1 MPQLALGLA
10 GAGIGSLI
18 GGQFAVSVG
27 WALGSMLG
35 ARLGQKDQQIEGPRL
50 GDLTVQASTYGIMKP
65 IVYGTMRL
73 AGNVIFCTD
82 KREVLSETTES
93 GKGGP
98 EVTTKTYSYNVD
110 MAIALCEGPIAGI
123 RKVWRNGELIYDA
136 SDGADVGTV
145 LGSTLH
151 AEAFRVYLG
160 DESQLPDPT
169 IEATVGVD
177 LTPAYRGTAY
187 VVFDHLDCPHGV
199 IPQLTFE
206 VATAASEGVD
216 ASLFA
221 QAPAEDTTT
230 LATVLDKKAFQFR
243 NTTGESNIY
252 EIGPSYAELSG
263 VVNFGAAFTEMVP
276 TQGGPYALHG
286 TLEATEE
293 GLVQTI
299 TAFNLE
305 TGEVSQVGSFPAAV
319 TMDLHRAA
327 YDTVTG
333 KFAMIGSSGATEQK
347 ITILPDYIQTP
358 VLDSFEVPMAI
369 YDDVVSCISAHD
381 GTIWLQRYSADDGTL
396 IEEFDSGLV
405 SPGLETVL
413 YVHEDANGI
422 YILEAATTG
431 NRRVWKIV
439 DGEWTLLTSAAVFEN
454 GNSRVRTFFSND
466 DYLVVGPS
474 GTTGSSTLTVDYTL
488 VRYNAITPETVP
500 LPDVLEDIGERAG
513 LDAAEID
520 TTGIA
525 DEVNGYTLSQVSS
538 GRSNTDPLT
547 TTYVLDVAES
557 DAKLK
562 FRKRASQVVVASVGF
577 DDLGAAEAGSE
588 AEDPFPLTRVQEADL
603 PRSVALTYLNMD
615 ADYQP
620 GTETARRQVTH
631 SINDVATNVPIATYA
646 DHIAAVAQMMLYDAW
661 QARNQ
666 WRLKL
671 RREFAYLDVGDN
683 IAVEHPR
690 GTVTTKRI
698 TRMIDTGL
706 LLEME
711 AVDSHPAIYS
721 ITAPGASPPA
731 AQAGIAYAYPTKW
744 LPLDIPILRDAD
756 DDDGFYVAAR
766 SVVSSGWPGA
776 VFYKEGNTG
785 FESVTQITTESV
797 MGITLDALDDYSGPN
812 VVEETSRVQV
822 NVAHGELASSTR
834 DAIING
840 TTNALLIGSEV
851 VQFHTATEDAPGVY
865 TLSGF
870 LRGRR
875 GTEWAQT
882 GHVVGERVVLLTTNM
897 RRIDLPLDQVGAD
910 HSIAYKAVT
919 IGATIDGTTQRDH
932 ANLAIGKKPFAP
944 VYLRDNMVGG
954 ERYFTW
960 ERRTR
965 LSSNILTNS
974 FPLGEETESYD
985 VELLDGDGNVVFST
999 TVTEREATVS
1009 TLIERFTL
1017 ESPATNLQA
1026 AGSVVIGALDGYP
1039 YQTSAASLRA
1049 SDPADGSEVGAEGIG
1064 GLIYPR
1070 GIAVNGTDVYVAN
1083 TDAAEADSF
1092 VRLYDAADILPASV
1106 ATPLA
1111 TYTASAAASIAYLGG
1126 SVWVEDAGSGDLLK
1140 LNAATLALE
1149 DSFPMTAPIA
1159 ATSAGFLWLADDFT
1173 DLVKWDIAT
1182 EAGVLTIP
1190 GAVAGALSIPG
1201 SAPPVVVVGN
1211 LVFVGTNSAISVYN
1225 ATTGA
1230 LVNQTVDG
1238 ASIDAYRSVAVL
1250 GGEVVFNS
1258 LSAHQLIF
1266 FSSTTGL
1273 LTRRVDL
1280 EGHLLRIAG
1289 AVGDFL
1295 YTTHRVGYTGIETRA
1310 YESQEDLTGYTL
1322 RVYQNSSHVGRGYP
1336 AELAL

>member
-1 MPQLALGLA
+1 MPQLALGLV
-10 GAGIGSLI
+10 GAGIGSAI
-18 GGQFAVSVG
+18 GGTFLGVTSTGIG

-35 ARLGQKDQQIEGPRL
+35 ARLGQKDQNIEGPRL
-50 GDLTVQASTYGIMKP
+50 GDLTVQSSTYGVMKP

-98 EVTTKTYSYNVD
+98 KVTTTTYSYNVD

-123 RKVWRNGELIYDA
+123 RKVWRNGELIYDI

-187 VVFDHLDCPHGV
+187 VVFDHLDCPNGV

-206 VATAASEGVD
+206 VSTAASEGVD
-216 ASLFA
+216 ISLFA
-221 QAPAEDTTT
+221 TAPAEDSTT
-230 LATVLDKKAFQFR
+230 LATVLDKKAFQFI
-243 NTTGESNIY
+243 NTGGQSNIY
-252 EIGPSYAELSG
+252 EVGPNYAELNG
-263 VVNFGAAFTEMVP
+263 VADFGAAFTEVIP
-276 TQGGPYALHG
+276 TQGGPYAINGKLAM
-286 TLEATEE
+286 TDE

-299 TAFNLE
+299 HAFNLE
-305 TGEVSQVGSFPAAV
+305 TGDLSQPGSLPA
-319 TMDLHRAA
+319 TEQINLHRAA
-327 YDTVTG
+327 YDKVSG
-333 KFAMIGSSGATEQK
+333 KFAMIGSTGARSET
-347 ITILPDYIQTP
+347 ITIMPGDIQTP
-358 VLDSFEVPMAI
+358 TLDSFDVAMSF
-369 YDDVVSCISAHD
+369 YDDVVSAPQFHD
-381 GTIWLQRYSADDGTL
+381 GTVWLTRFNSDGTFR
-396 IEEFDSGLV
+396 EEFDSGLA
-405 SPGLETVL
+405 SPGLEL
-413 YVHEDANGI
+413 ILHVHEDENGI
-422 YILEAATTG
+422 YILENATSG
-431 NRRVWKIV
+431 NCRVWKIV
-439 DGEWTLLTSAAVFEN
+439 DGEWVLLTSEAVYEN
-454 GNSRVRTFFSND
+454 AGAHVRTFFAND
-466 DYLVVGPS
+466 SYLVVGPS
-474 GTTGSSTLTVDYTL
+474 SASGGSTLEVDYRL
-488 VRYNAITPETVP
+488 IRYSAVTPETVP

-525 DEVNGYTLSQVSS
+525 DEVNGYTLSQVAS

-547 TTYVLDVAES
+547 TTYSLDVCES

-562 FRKRASQVVVASVGF
+562 FRKRATQAVVASVGF

-646 DHIAAVAQMMLYDAW
+646 DHIAAVAQILLYDAW

-721 ITAPGASPPA
+721 ITAPGASPPK

-766 SVVSSGWPGA
+766 SVVSSGWPGS
-776 VFYKEGNTG
+776 VFYKEGGTG
-785 FESVTQITTESV
+785 FSAVTQITTESV
-797 MGITLDALDDYSGPN
+797 MGVTLDALDDYTGPN
-812 VVEETSRVQV
+812 VVEESSRVQV

-840 TTNALLIGSEV
+840 TTNAMLIGSEI
-851 VQFHTATEDAPGVY
+851 VQFHTATEDSPGVY

-882 GHVVGERVVLLTTNM
+882 GHAVGERVVLLTTNM
-897 RRIDLPLDQVGAD
+897 RRIDLPLEQVGEA
-910 HSIAYKAVT
+910 IGYKAVT
-919 IGATIDGTTQRDH
+919 IGATIDETTQRDH
-932 ANLAIGKKPFAP
+932 TNAAIGKKPFAP
-944 VYLRDNMVGG
+944 VYLREIVEGG
-954 ERYFTW
+954 DRHFTW

-965 LSSNILTNS
+965 LSSNILTDS
-974 FPLGEETESYD
+974 FPLGEDTESYD
-985 VELLDGDGNVVFST
+985 VEVVDGDGDVVFET
-999 TVTEREATVS
+999 TVTEREVTVS
-1009 TLIERFTL
+1009 TLIERFTIT
-1017 ESPATNLQA
+1017 PATKLREF
-1026 AGSVVIGALDGYP
+1026 GSVMIGELDNYP
-1039 YQTSAASLRA
+1039 AQISDAQTRA
-1049 SDPADGSEVGAEGIG
+1049 YDPDDGAEVSGGEFIG
-1064 GLIYPR
+1064 GQIVA
-1070 GIAVNGTDVYVAN
+1070 IVVNGSDLYVAN
-1083 TDAAEADSF
+1083 YDGAEDESF
-1092 VRLYDAADILPASV
+1092 VRRYDAADTSTPV
-1106 ATPLA
+1106 ATYIA
-1111 TYTASAAASIAYLGG
+1111 DQASGAVHLG
-1126 SVWVEDAGSGDLLK
+1126 SNVWLNDSGVGYGAVLK
-1140 LNAATLALE
+1140 LHASTLALE
-1149 DSFPMTAPIA
+1149 DTLLDLGLIVATSPGYLWLNSTAP
-1159 ATSAGFLWLADDFT
+1159 AGNI
-1173 DLVKWDIAT
+1173 VKWDIAT
-1182 EAGVLTIP
+1182 DAVVLTIP
-1190 GAVAGALSIPG
+1190 IDDAAICG
-1201 SAPPVVVVGN
+1201 VVVGN
-1211 LVFVGTNSAISVYN
+1211 LLFIGTGENLAVYN

-1230 LVNQTVDG
+1230 QVTSIPDG
-1238 ASIDAYRSVAVL
+1238 SSMDAYRSVAVY
-1250 GGEVVFNS
+1250 GSEVIFNS
-1258 LSAHQLIF
+1258 LSEHQLIF

-1295 YTTHRVGYTGIETRA
+1295 YTTHRIGSTGIETRA
-1310 YESQEDLTGYTL
+1310 YELQDDLTGYTL